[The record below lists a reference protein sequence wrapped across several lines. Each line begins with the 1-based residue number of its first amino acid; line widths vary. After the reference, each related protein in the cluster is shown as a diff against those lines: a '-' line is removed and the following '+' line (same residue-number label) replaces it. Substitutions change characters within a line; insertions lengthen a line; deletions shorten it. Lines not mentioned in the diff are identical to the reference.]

1 MKVVQSIYHYVRKV
15 TRTLHPD
22 DPRTPDKREVGQ
34 FRIMDIPDV
43 VDEVMRLWII
53 NYNNRMKRFFL
64 LRPFVERMFIH
75 HRFMSYSEYQTLFN
89 DSITKGL
96 KNSLLPNYRNAN
108 LQEIWVRYPAY
119 RYLRI
124 TSEEQRKKF
133 TESYQENHKGYYR
146 LMRKKHSTLFEIFS
160 KWHPAAISSKDRIHT
175 YITGTTGFGKSE
187 QLKTLIYG
195 DIKANNGAVIVI
207 DPLGGFVTQIAKFKE
222 NLHHQ
227 DKIIYIDPNLD
238 DRKTVPIINPFDLEN
253 PTDEIEIDLTAQ
265 AITSALLEIFVHL
278 GQEITAQMTTILVPC
293 ISSVLRNGGDLN
305 DLRKFLSEEIT
316 AKDREKI
323 LKGELRLEDV
333 ENIPYTHMALKTPN
347 RFHREFIKD
356 NLHFVQMYR
365 QSKDSISTK
374 LQNLLNYPSLANI
387 ITGKSSVNLK
397 RAIREKKIIL
407 FNLSIG
413 KSGDQ
418 TPYLLGKLVL
428 SLIQSAAFQR
438 EWKPEEKKQPIYFY
452 IDEFQDFVNPSLLKI
467 LSQGRQFG
475 MYLTVA
481 NQYMEQLKPSDIKGV
496 INNTNIQLVG
506 QNGVTNLKT
515 MGTEFYISDEEF
527 KKLLQGNFMTKI
539 TKEKELSLPFILT
552 NVQKFLGDTNSMTEY
567 QWEQMKKAQISAHYR
582 EQKYKL
588 LTEKE
593 DQQIQNPKQSTPKYT
608 D

>member
-1 MKVVQSIYHYVRKV
+1 MTTVQSIYKYVRKV

-43 VDEVMRLWII
+43 IDEVMRLWII
-53 NYNNRMKRFFL
+53 DYNNRMKRFLF
-64 LRPFVERMFIH
+64 LRPLVERFFISR
-75 HRFMSYSEYQTLFN
+75 RFISFTEYQTLFN

-96 KNSLLPNYRNAN
+96 KTTTFFTFRNATI
-108 LQEIWVRYPAY
+108 EDIWIRYPAY
-119 RYLRI
+119 RFLRI
-124 TSEEQRKKF
+124 TSEEQRRRF
-133 TESYQENHKGYYR
+133 TESFQDNQRGYFH
-146 LMRKKHSTLFEIFS
+146 LMKIKHRTLFDIFTT
-160 KWHPAAISSKDRIHT
+160 WHKAAITSKDRIHT

-195 DIKANNGAVIVI
+195 DIKADNGSVIVI

-222 NLHHQ
+222 NLKHQ

-238 DRKTVPIINPFDLEN
+238 NRVTVPIINPFDLED
-253 PTDEIEIDLTAQ
+253 PSDEIEIDLTAQ

-305 DLRKFLSEEIT
+305 DLRKFLSEEIAT
-316 AKDREKI
+316 KDREKI
-323 LKGELRLEDV
+323 LKGELKLEDV
-333 ENIPYTHMALKTPN
+333 ENIPYTQMALKTPN

-387 ITGKSSVNLK
+387 ITGTSTINLK
-397 RAIREKKIIL
+397 KAIREKKIIL

-418 TPYLLGKLVL
+418 TPYLLGKFVL

-452 IDEFQDFVNPSLLKI
+452 IDEFQDFVNPSLLRI

-475 MYLTVA
+475 MYLTIA
-481 NQYMEQLKPSDIKGV
+481 NQYLEQLKPSDIKGV
-496 INNTNIQLVG
+496 INNTNIQFVG
-506 QNGVTNLKT
+506 QNGVSNLKA
-515 MGTEFYISDEEF
+515 MGAEFYIDDEEF
-527 KKLLQGNFMTKI
+527 KKLLQGNFMLKI
-539 TKEKELSLPFILT
+539 TKEKEMSVPFILS
-552 NVQKFLGDTNSMTEY
+552 NVQRFLGDTHSMTPQ
-567 QWEQMKKAQISAHYR
+567 QWEQMKKAQLKKHYR
-582 EQKYKL
+582 PQKYQL
-588 LTEKE
+588 LT
-593 DQQIQNPKQSTPKYT
+593 DQEPKSDKNRTNPKYT